1 MTPIE
6 FCQQF
11 NLIEFVRENPE
22 QIAPFAFSLDGLD
35 VSFRDVGVIEFSPK
49 HKSNTYL
56 VLSVGIHGNET
67 APIELVS
74 DLVSRILNKELK
86 LAVHLLV
93 LVGNPK
99 AMLKAERFIGFNL
112 NRLFNGEWK
121 NHLDSTETEYEAKRA
136 RLLES
141 EVTRFYNQSSAQGL
155 GDKRVHYD
163 LHTAIKPS
171 LHQKFVIYPFLHER
185 KHSEAQIKFLLDA
198 GVDTFLFYHKPSTT
212 FSYFSSFNFKAHGF
226 TVELGKVK
234 PFGDNNRDDFIQF
247 EQALTKHL
255 SGDYNFEATP
265 DISRANL
272 YQVKAELLKYSEMSE
287 LGFESE
293 STPNFTQFNR
303 DDLLL
308 DAGKDSYLVEQD
320 GEAIVFP
327 NNKVPVGQR
336 MGLVVV
342 KKLTEI

>member
-1 MTPIE
+1 MTPLK
-6 FCQQF
+6 FCQNF

-22 QIAPFAFSLDGLD
+22 TLAPFAINLDGLD
-35 VSFRDVGVIEFSPK
+35 VAFRHAGVIEFIPK
-49 HKSNTYL
+49 HKSNIYL
-56 VLSVGIHGNET
+56 VLSVGVHGNET
-67 APIELVS
+67 APIEIVS
-74 DLVSRILNKELK
+74 DLVSRILKQELE
-86 LAVHLLV
+86 LEVNLLV
-93 LVGNPK
+93 LVGNPN
-99 AMLKAERFIGFNL
+99 AMLKQERFTGFNL

-121 NHLDSTETEYEAKRA
+121 NYLDSPATEYEAKRA

-141 EVTRFYNQSSAQGL
+141 EVARFYTQSGEEGL

-185 KHSEAQIKFLLDA
+185 KHSEPQIKFLLDA

-234 PFGDNNRDDFIQF
+234 PFGENNRNDFIQF
-247 EQALTKHL
+247 EQMLSKQL
-255 SGDYNFEATP
+255 SGDYVFEPIP
-265 DISRANL
+265 DISSAHL
-272 YQVKAELLKYSEMSE
+272 YQVKTELLKHSEMSE
-287 LGFESE
+287 LGFDSAN
-293 STPNFTQFNR
+293 TPNFTQFNK

-336 MGLVVV
+336 MGLVVI
-342 KKLTEI
+342 KA